1 MKRVLSKVQQ
11 IPLRNGLNIDRQ
23 LVEYSEF
30 YLTINHRRRREYRRI
45 FVSVTI
51 RRYSRRLRRPI
62 VLV

>member
-1 MKRVLSKVQQ
+1 MKRVLSQGSTDSH
-11 IPLRNGLNIDRQ
+11 RNGLNIDRQ

-30 YLTINHRRRREYRRI
+30 YLTINRRRRREYRRI